1 MSHREVR
8 VELGER
14 SYSVLVGSG
23 LIEQSGSL
31 IAGLGPRRSTILV
44 TNPTVAALYL
54 ETVERS
60 LGDAGCDGLFTVE
73 IPDGERFK
81 NLGAIEKI
89 YDAALGHGIDR
100 SSVVVALGGG
110 VVGDVAGFA
119 AATLLRGIDLV
130 MIPTTLLAQVDSSV
144 GGKTGINRP
153 QGKNLVGAFHQP
165 SLVISDAGTLSTLPD
180 REYAAGLAEVVKY
193 GMILDP
199 ALFALLESRAADVRA
214 RDEEILGQIVARS
227 SELKAH
233 VVERDEREGGLRAI
247 LNFGHTVGHA
257 VEQATGYSRYLHGE
271 AVAMGMAAAVR
282 LSERRGA
289 CGAEVG
295 ERLRSLLEALWL
307 SWEIPG
313 DVDRARVEHALTF
326 DKKIRRDRLTFI
338 VNTGIGSCERVEL
351 PMSEVTDAL

>member
-31 IAGLGPRRSTILV
+31 VAGLGPRRSTILV

-60 LGDAGCDGLFTVE
+60 LHDAGCGGLFTVE

-81 NLGAIEKI
+81 NLAAIEKI

-199 ALFALLESRAADVRA
+199 DLFALLEARAAD
-214 RDEEILGQIVARS
+214 ILMPDLQRI
-227 SELKAH
+227 
-233 VVERDEREGGLRAI
+233 GGLSEMR
-247 LNFGHTVGHA
+247 
-257 VEQATGYSRYLHGE
+257 R
-271 AVAMGMAAAVR
+271 AAAIASVYHVPISTHIFTEQSICVAAAEPNC
-282 LSERRGA
+282 LS
-289 CGAEVG
+289 
-295 ERLRSLLEALWL
+295 
-307 SWEIPG
+307 
-313 DVDRARVEHALTF
+313 VEHMPWFAELFNESMEIHEGYIQVPQRPGTGFTF
-326 DKKIRRDRLTFI
+326 NRETIDRYRI
-338 VNTGIGSCERVEL
+338 S
-351 PMSEVTDAL
+351 